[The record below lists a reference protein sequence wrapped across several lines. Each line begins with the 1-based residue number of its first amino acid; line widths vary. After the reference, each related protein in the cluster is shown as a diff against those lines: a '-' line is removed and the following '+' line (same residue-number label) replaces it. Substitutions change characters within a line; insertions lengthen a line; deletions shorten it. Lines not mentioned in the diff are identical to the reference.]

1 MHVNSWQSILQRLC
15 KGNRGDKKMK
25 HYQVG
30 YTTGVFDLFHIGH
43 LNILRKAKTQCDTL
57 IVGVSSDE
65 LVRNYKNK
73 QVVIPFEER
82 RDIVAGIRY
91 VDQVVKQDNMDK
103 LKAQEKLH
111 FDVVFVGDD
120 WKNTPQWDQYEKEFN
135 KRGVDVV
142 YLPYTKETSS
152 TQLRETLNIITGEG
166 KIG

>member
-1 MHVNSWQSILQRLC
+1 
-15 KGNRGDKKMK
+15 MK
-25 HYQVG
+25 HYNVG

-43 LNILRKAKTQCDTL
+43 LNILRKAKAHCDTL

-65 LVRNYKNK
+65 LVKHYKNK

-91 VDQVVKQDNMDK
+91 VDQVVMQSTMDK
-103 LKAQEKLH
+103 LKAQEELK

-120 WKNTPQWDQYEKEFN
+120 WKNTPQWKQYEKEFN

>member
-1 MHVNSWQSILQRLC
+1 
-15 KGNRGDKKMK
+15 MK